1 MPTSTSTTTP
11 TAVPVQRPIA
21 AAGPIHWLRNNLF
34 RSWLDTLLTIFV
46 GIVAVSLISRFFQ
59 WITSEAQWTV
69 ITSNFRVLMQG
80 LYPIDQGWR
89 LVVAVI
95 VIVALAGISWGIW
108 GHMFTSTTIMLVVG
122 TFSVLIVSILG
133 PTISDSTDLARYFRG
148 EIVPLLEILR
158 VPILIL
164 VLCLLLGYAIG
175 QIAIVL
181 APHGAQ
187 RGAIIGWLL
196 SIPVVFLL
204 VRGLAPDTPGLPL
217 VPTSIWGGLLLTF
230 MMAFVAIV
238 SCFPLGILLALG
250 RSPGGTSPR
259 QAPLPAFWFIN
270 FHQWYVVGTRWWR
283 NLGPYPIFKLF
294 CALYIEFFR
303 GVPLITVFF
312 TANLLVPFALGSTEL
327 DSVVRAMIALT
338 LFEAAYI
345 AEIVR
350 GGLQALPPGQL
361 EAAKALGL
369 SPLHA
374 TLFITMPQALRT
386 VIPALVGQF
395 ITMFKDTSLV
405 AVVGLLDL
413 LGIAQG
419 VLAQQ
424 QFAGRQR
431 EMYVFVALVFFIFSF
446 GMSRAAQQ
454 LERSGS
460 GRLQFE
466 R

>member
-1 MPTSTSTTTP
+1 MTTPTSTTTP
-11 TAVPVQRPIA
+11 HQLSPVERPITAV
-21 AAGPIHWLRNNLF
+21 GPIRWLRKNVY
-34 RSWLDTLLTIFV
+34 RSWLDTLLTLIV
-46 GIVAVSLISRFFQ
+46 GVVVVSVLSRFLG
-59 WITSEAQWTV
+59 WATSEAQWTV
-69 ITSNFRVLMQG
+69 ITANFRVLMQG

-95 VIVALAGISWGIW
+95 LMTILAGISWGIW
-108 GHMFTSTTIMLVVG
+108 GRMFTGTAIALVVG
-122 TFSVLIVSILG
+122 TVLFVTLPILG
-133 PTISDSTDLARYFRG
+133 PIISDSTTLARYFSG
-148 EIVPLLEILR
+148 ELVPLLEVLR
-158 VPILIL
+158 LPVFVL
-164 VLCLLLGYAIG
+164 VVCLVIGYVIG
-175 QIAIVL
+175 RMVL
-181 APHGAQ
+181 AWQPVGSRRIAL
-187 RGAIIGWLL
+187 IGWFV
-196 SIPVVFLL
+196 SIPIIFLL
-204 VRGLAPDTPGLPL
+204 VRGLGPNTPGLPL

-250 RSPGGTSPR
+250 RSTGHA
-259 QAPLPAFWFIN
+259 APNRRTALPAFWYIN
-270 FHQWYVVGTRWWR
+270 PYQWYVRGAQTWR
-283 NLGPYPIFKLF
+283 NLGPYPVIKLF
-294 CALYIEFFR
+294 CVLYIEFFR

-312 TANLLVPFALGSTEL
+312 TANLLVPFALGSTEF
-327 DSVVRAMIALT
+327 DPVVRAMIALT

-369 SPLHA
+369 NPIHA
-374 TLFITMPQALRT
+374 TMFVTMPQALRI

-405 AVVGLLDL
+405 AIVGLLDL

-431 EMYVFVALVFFIFSF
+431 EMYV
-446 GMSRAAQQ
+446 
-454 LERSGS
+454 
-460 GRLQFE
+460 
-466 R
+466 